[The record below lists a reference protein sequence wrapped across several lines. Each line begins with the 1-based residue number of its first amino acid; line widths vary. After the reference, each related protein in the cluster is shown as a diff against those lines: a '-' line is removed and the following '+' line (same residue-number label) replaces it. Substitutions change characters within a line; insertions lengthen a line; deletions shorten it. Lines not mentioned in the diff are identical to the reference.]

1 MKWEQ
6 PCQQMSHAVIW
17 NHRLSGH
24 ISSYMTSSQEPGFVI
39 QASDARHPWTYGE
52 CMIGCHVRARLSIQ
66 PFHIRL
72 IAWASL
78 CAEIVTLAEI
88 TLHDFFRGI
97 LHLRGWGEGIEK
109 ERERY
114 HWQGMS
120 GSFKVKEISKYCSPL
135 CFGESKLRHM
145 SHSQT
150 GLIWSEQHLYDEAT
164 SFLACSIAHQMWA
177 LY

>member
-1 MKWEQ
+1 
-6 PCQQMSHAVIW
+6 MSHAVIW

-39 QASDARHPWTYGE
+39 QASDARHPRTYGE

-66 PFHIRL
+66 PFHIRF

-78 CAEIVTLAEI
+78 CAETVTLAEI
-88 TLHDFFRGI
+88 TLHDFFRGN

-109 ERERY
+109 EREREISLA
-114 HWQGMS
+114 GMS
-120 GSFKVKEISKYCSPL
+120 GSFKVKEISKYYSPL
-135 CFGESKLRHM
+135 CFGESKLRGM
-145 SHSQT
+145 SRSQT
-150 GLIWSEQHLYDEAT
+150 GLIWPEQHLYGEAT
-164 SFLACSIAHQMWA
+164 SFVAFSIAHQMWA